1 MDRQNEVL
9 KKLDNL
15 RVSAPQGR
23 RSPHKPLLLLM
34 SIGRYING
42 HTRLAT
48 FEQIE
53 EDLNKLLRRYG
64 LPNTR
69 ENAHHPFWH
78 LKNDGLWQIEKL
90 ELVTLTSSGQP
101 HVADLRTHGIQA
113 GFSQEF
119 SEALEERPEFAW
131 YTVQLLL
138 TKYFPPSLHD
148 DILRDVGLTRVT
160 PSWLMKTP
168 QNREGRN
175 LQFQEVVLEAYN
187 NRCSICGLDIQFLG
201 QPIGIDAAH
210 IKWQCA
216 NGPAQMKN
224 GIALCLLHHK
234 FFDSGL
240 FTILP
245 DLTVQVGRTAVGKSM
260 QESLLKYAG
269 QPLPVLPA
277 QWEQRPAANYLQW
290 HKLAVFKG

>member
-1 MDRQNEVL
+1 MDRENELL

-48 FEQIE
+48 LEQIE
-53 EDLNKLLRRYG
+53 EDLNRLLRRYG
-64 LPNTR
+64 LPNSR
-69 ENAHHPFWH
+69 ENAHYPFWH
-78 LKNDGLWQIEKL
+78 LQGDGLWQVDRP

-101 HVADLRTHGIQA
+101 HVADLRTHEVQA
-113 GFSQEF
+113 GFSEDFFQAMETG
-119 SEALEERPEFAW
+119 PEFAW
-131 YTVQLLL
+131 WTIHALL

-148 DILRDVGLTRVT
+148 DILRDVGLSRVS
-160 PSWLMKTP
+160 PSWLMKAP
-168 QNREGRN
+168 ENREERN
-175 LQFQEVVLEAYN
+175 LKFEEVVLQAYN
-187 NRCSICGLDIQFLG
+187 SQCAICGFDVQFMG
-201 QPIGIDAAH
+201 QAIGIEAAH
-210 IKWQCA
+210 IKWHCA
-216 NGPAQMKN
+216 NGPAQIRN
-224 GIALCLLHHK
+224 GIAMCLLHQK

-245 DLTVQVGRTAVGKSM
+245 DLTVQVGRTAVGESL
-260 QESLLKYAG
+260 QESLTKYAG
-269 QPLPVLPA
+269 HQLNVTPA